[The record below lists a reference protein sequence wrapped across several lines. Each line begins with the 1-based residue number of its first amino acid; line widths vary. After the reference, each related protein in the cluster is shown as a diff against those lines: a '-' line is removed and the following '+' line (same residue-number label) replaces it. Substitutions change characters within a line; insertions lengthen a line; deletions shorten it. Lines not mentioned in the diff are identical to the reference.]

1 MLGSITQG
9 ALIVLAVVFLLWR
22 PGADSPPN
30 LIVMGI
36 LFTGAA
42 WWLSRQQRDRFP

>member
-9 ALIVLAVVFLLWR
+9 VLIVLAVVFLLWR
-22 PGADSPPN
+22 PVADSPPN

-36 LFTGAA
+36 LCTGAA
-42 WWLSRQQRDRFP
+42 WWLSRQRRDRFP